1 MSFLMNAIQKN
12 YESNEIIL
20 ICWPNC
26 FQIIKT
32 HFHFADRKNH
42 IKLSWISTLAGEL
55 DHL

>member
-1 MSFLMNAIQKN
+1 MNAIQKN